1 MWPLRKN
8 PFPILKTMLEG
19 RMGKCEGGEERW
31 EKLDDSPIQLI
42 IVTSLIYKIFYK
54 INIFYNDVHN
64 LYYFD

>member
-1 MWPLRKN
+1 
-8 PFPILKTMLEG
+8 
-19 RMGKCEGGEERW
+19 MGKCEGGEERW